1 MSGFSEH
8 GAQDAAA
15 MEARDP
21 RGSVPNSKEESRIDW
36 SNPMLSDLSSSYGA
50 QTGSFP
56 NVPSSI
62 SLSSSLFSSN
72 GPTEGRERG
81 GVSRV
86 ESTAPAGSRVG
97 ARASGEGS
105 DACLSTQTGT
115 RKGKKDPPCVSQF
128 SCREADECREIST
141 ADRIPCPVD
150 PRHSIYLSRVS
161 AHVRKCTKIRD
172 MAYAHLLPFVLP
184 GCNCGEQIQE
194 NAKCESRKE
203 ADTQLGTPSSSPPA
217 PGQKSPFSSSA
228 CRSTS
233 SLLPLDVDE
242 LHERVFHAVKQCC
255 EEVSLPLS
263 VVLPP
268 SPEEAEEG
276 SNETGKEDERNGSN
290 PAAELLRAAAGS
302 EDLPHPEVEE
312 AGETGRE
319 GSLGSAAPDRTHVDS
334 DTEEEKRA
342 SILVDCIARASKAA
356 AQHRQR
362 QRQGPAGDQADSQG
376 EASFPAGVFPLAAS
390 ASSFQSLGMSPLE
403 WLRKV
408 VAFMDKHDVQNAQLV
423 ALCAL
428 AGFLPTS
435 QEALKSLVV
444 VELGAGKAAL
454 TRWLATWTASAF
466 ADIARTR
473 FVGTKKDPG
482 SNSRKGCQI
491 EARHLPEAECT
502 AKGEDISPKVNL
514 DVSMQPKEPGSETNV
529 VGVRFVVVE
538 REARRNAKELKD
550 EEMQSMSSTRIRS
563 ENHFKKRKQDGATDR
578 VPASEGERHGNEA
591 LGRQATRFVRHVI
604 RLRIDI
610 SDFDLGAMLRYMNL
624 GDSDALRQPH
634 IPSFFK
640 LLRQHNC
647 RLFPRRPSPLRQT
660 TASDSPWPK
669 GEATQANAC
678 NNTCEQFSKDR
689 NTDSSK
695 SNEVVPEVGPK
706 RRRALEKQETASPTG
721 QAATPAN
728 YSHDNDASLD
738 AYWEL
743 TKQLGSKGGAD
754 IMETELCLESH
765 FLNKPAQ
772 RVLGVAKHLCGGGT
786 DVALRCFVRCRRAF
800 FTRDSGMQREG
811 AGASGSQ
818 TTVVSSNVSLCLC
831 IAPCC
836 HHRCDEQSFV
846 GLEVLRR
853 LGFADNEFARLA
865 AATGWAT
872 GACGEK
878 QRTGSLIKRLFDL
891 CRLIWLREEGFQSAT
906 IRKFASSSCSPENFV
921 ILASAT
927 T

>member
-1 MSGFSEH
+1 MPGFLEH
-8 GAQDAAA
+8 GAA
-15 MEARDP
+15 MEAGDP
-21 RGSVPNSKEESRIDW
+21 SRSVPTSKEESRIHW
-36 SNPMLSDLSSSYGA
+36 SNPMLSEASSSSGA
-50 QTGSFP
+50 QSRSFP

-62 SLSSSLFSSN
+62 SLSSSSLSSN
-72 GPTEGRERG
+72 RPTEGRERG

-97 ARASGEGS
+97 AGVPGEGS
-105 DACLSTQTGT
+105 DASLFTETGT
-115 RKGKKDPPCVSQF
+115 RKDKKDLPCMSQF
-128 SCREADECREIST
+128 SCREAGECREIST

-194 NAKCESRKE
+194 NAQCESRQQ
-203 ADTQLGTPSSSPPA
+203 ADAQLGTPSSSPPP
-217 PGQKSPFSSSA
+217 PGEKVPFCSPACASS
-228 CRSTS
+228 S
-233 SLLPLDVDE
+233 SLLPFDIDE
-242 LHERVFHAVKQCC
+242 LHQKVFQAVKQCC

-263 VVLPP
+263 VILPP
-268 SPEEAEEG
+268 SPEEAEEA
-276 SNETGKEDERNGSN
+276 SNEMGKEGERNGCN

-302 EDLPHPEVEE
+302 EDLPLPEVEQ
-312 AGETGRE
+312 AKETGRD
-319 GSLGSAAPDRTHVDS
+319 GSLGSAARDRTHADS

-376 EASFPAGVFPLAAS
+376 EASSPAGVFPLAAS
-390 ASSFQSLGMSPLE
+390 ASSLQSLGMSPLE

-408 VAFMDKHDVQNAQLV
+408 VTFMDKHDVQNAQLV

-435 QEALKSLVV
+435 QEALKGLVV

-466 ADIARTR
+466 ADTARTR
-473 FVGTKKDPG
+473 FVGTKKDQG
-482 SNSRKGCQI
+482 CNSGKECQI
-491 EARHLPEAECT
+491 EARHSPEAECT
-502 AKGEDISPKVNL
+502 ATGEDMSPKVNL
-514 DVSMQPKEPGSETNV
+514 DVSLQPKEPGSETNV

-550 EEMQSMSSTRIRS
+550 EQMQSMSSTRIRS
-563 ENHFKKRKQDGATDR
+563 ENHFKKRKQDHATDR
-578 VPASEGERHGNEA
+578 VLASEGERHGNEA
-591 LGRQATRFVRHVI
+591 FGHQAPRFVRHVI

-624 GDSDALRQPH
+624 GDAHALRQPH
-634 IPSFFK
+634 VPSFFK

-660 TASDSPWPK
+660 TASDSSWPED
-669 GEATQANAC
+669 EATQTNGC
-678 NNTCEQFSKDR
+678 NNRCEQISRNR

-695 SNEVVPEVGPK
+695 SNEMVPEVGPEK
-706 RRRALEKQETASPTG
+706 RRALEKPETASPTE
-721 QAATPAN
+721 QAATLAN
-728 YSHDNDASLD
+728 YPHDNDASLD

-754 IMETELCLESH
+754 IKETELCLKSH

-800 FTRDSGMQREG
+800 FTRDSGMQRED
-811 AGASGSQ
+811 AGASGSKS
-818 TTVVSSNVSLCLC
+818 TGVSSEVSLCLC

-872 GACGEK
+872 GACGVK